1 MGLLEKALNAA
12 KKAGQKGARKLKAN
26 HEKLKAEAKAKTKAR
41 LEAIKKNQ
49 PAIKPFK
56 PKSQQPATSA
66 KPVAVTPK

>member
-1 MGLLEKALNAA
+1 MGFIAKALRGVA
-12 KKAGQKGARKLKAN
+12 KAGQKAVLKVKEN

>member
-41 LEAIKKNQ
+41 LEAIRKGK
-49 PAIKPFK
+49 PAVKPIKPV
-56 PKSQQPATSA
+56 STQPATSA